1 MYRKKTSSWLK
12 HWDFILLDLILLELS
27 YLLAHW
33 LYHGTAYYREAP
45 LYRNVFFAIAAIDLV
60 VGLMMG
66 SYKGILRRGYWLETK
81 AVAKHAIIVT
91 VCVIAYLFA
100 MKESSNYS
108 RVVIFAFPII
118 SICVLYIGRILLKKW
133 LSKHRGPASGKR
145 AILLI
150 GGKKNYREIVEAFTS
165 NPYSEFHVMGIGI
178 IDAKENEIPN
188 YHGFPVFCGESAIED
203 FAQLNWVDEALF
215 SIPTELP
222 LPDKM
227 IKNFGIM
234 GITIHIKLARVADDS
249 SNQIVEKLEG
259 YTVLS
264 TSINMVSAGQL
275 IFKRT
280 MDICGGLVGMLLTG
294 IIFIFVAPII
304 YIKSPGPIFFKQVR
318 IGKNGKKFNIYKFR
332 SMYMDAEERK
342 KELMAQ
348 NDIKDG
354 MMFKMDNDPRI
365 IKGIG
370 NFIRD
375 YSLDEFPQFWN
386 VLIGDMSLV
395 GTRPPTVDEWEK
407 YEMHHRSR
415 LAFKPGLT
423 GMWQVSGRS
432 NITDFE
438 EVVRLD
444 TEYIKKWS
452 PGLDIMILFKTVA
465 VVLGK
470 VGSKWDCCKRSIK
483 SIRNAEK
490 ATSFKY
496 VECRNVYSTKVH
508 RYKGAEGT
516 ILVGEHYER

>member
-1 MYRKKTSSWLK
+1 M
-12 HWDFILLDLILLELS
+12 
-27 YLLAHW
+27 
-33 LYHGTAYYREAP
+33 
-45 LYRNVFFAIAAIDLV
+45 
-60 VGLMMG
+60 
-66 SYKGILRRGYWLETK
+66 
-81 AVAKHAIIVT
+81 
-91 VCVIAYLFA
+91 
-100 MKESSNYS
+100 
-108 RVVIFAFPII
+108 
-118 SICVLYIGRILLKKW
+118 
-133 LSKHRGPASGKR
+133 
-145 AILLI
+145 
-150 GGKKNYREIVEAFTS
+150 
-165 NPYSEFHVMGIGI
+165 
-178 IDAKENEIPN
+178 
-188 YHGFPVFCGESAIED
+188 
-203 FAQLNWVDEALF
+203 NWVDEALF
-215 SIPTELP
+215 SIPTELA

-470 VGSKWDCCKRSIK
+470 VGSK
-483 SIRNAEK
+483 
-490 ATSFKY
+490 
-496 VECRNVYSTKVH
+496 
-508 RYKGAEGT
+508 
-516 ILVGEHYER
+516 

>member
-1 MYRKKTSSWLK
+1 M
-12 HWDFILLDLILLELS
+12 
-27 YLLAHW
+27 A
-33 LYHGTAYYREAP
+33 RERP
-45 LYRNVFFAIAAIDLV
+45 R
-60 VGLMMG
+60 
-66 SYKGILRRGYWLETK
+66 
-81 AVAKHAIIVT
+81 
-91 VCVIAYLFA
+91 
-100 MKESSNYS
+100 
-108 RVVIFAFPII
+108 
-118 SICVLYIGRILLKKW
+118 
-133 LSKHRGPASGKR
+133 AS
-145 AILLI
+145 
-150 GGKKNYREIVEAFTS
+150 V
-165 NPYSEFHVMGIGI
+165 
-178 IDAKENEIPN
+178 
-188 YHGFPVFCGESAIED
+188 
-203 FAQLNWVDEALF
+203 
-215 SIPTELP
+215 
-222 LPDKM
+222 
-227 IKNFGIM
+227 
-234 GITIHIKLARVADDS
+234 KLARVADDS

-470 VGSKWDCCKRSIK
+470 VGSK
-483 SIRNAEK
+483 
-490 ATSFKY
+490 
-496 VECRNVYSTKVH
+496 
-508 RYKGAEGT
+508 
-516 ILVGEHYER
+516 

>member
-1 MYRKKTSSWLK
+1 M
-12 HWDFILLDLILLELS
+12 
-27 YLLAHW
+27 
-33 LYHGTAYYREAP
+33 
-45 LYRNVFFAIAAIDLV
+45 
-60 VGLMMG
+60 
-66 SYKGILRRGYWLETK
+66 
-81 AVAKHAIIVT
+81 
-91 VCVIAYLFA
+91 
-100 MKESSNYS
+100 
-108 RVVIFAFPII
+108 
-118 SICVLYIGRILLKKW
+118 
-133 LSKHRGPASGKR
+133 
-145 AILLI
+145 
-150 GGKKNYREIVEAFTS
+150 
-165 NPYSEFHVMGIGI
+165 
-178 IDAKENEIPN
+178 
-188 YHGFPVFCGESAIED
+188 
-203 FAQLNWVDEALF
+203 DEALF
-215 SIPTELP
+215 SIPTELA

-294 IIFIFVAPII
+294 IIFVFVAPII

-395 GTRPPTVDEWEK
+395 GTRPPTVEEWEK

-470 VGSKWDCCKRSIK
+470 VGSK
-483 SIRNAEK
+483 
-490 ATSFKY
+490 
-496 VECRNVYSTKVH
+496 
-508 RYKGAEGT
+508 
-516 ILVGEHYER
+516 

>member
-1 MYRKKTSSWLK
+1 
-12 HWDFILLDLILLELS
+12 
-27 YLLAHW
+27 
-33 LYHGTAYYREAP
+33 
-45 LYRNVFFAIAAIDLV
+45 
-60 VGLMMG
+60 
-66 SYKGILRRGYWLETK
+66 
-81 AVAKHAIIVT
+81 
-91 VCVIAYLFA
+91 
-100 MKESSNYS
+100 
-108 RVVIFAFPII
+108 
-118 SICVLYIGRILLKKW
+118 
-133 LSKHRGPASGKR
+133 
-145 AILLI
+145 
-150 GGKKNYREIVEAFTS
+150 
-165 NPYSEFHVMGIGI
+165 
-178 IDAKENEIPN
+178 
-188 YHGFPVFCGESAIED
+188 
-203 FAQLNWVDEALF
+203 
-215 SIPTELP
+215 
-222 LPDKM
+222 M

-304 YIKSPGPIFFKQVR
+304 YIKSPGPIFFNQVR

-452 PGLDIMILFKTVA
+452 PGLDNMILFKTVA

-470 VGSKWDCCKRSIK
+470 VGSK
-483 SIRNAEK
+483 
-490 ATSFKY
+490 
-496 VECRNVYSTKVH
+496 
-508 RYKGAEGT
+508 
-516 ILVGEHYER
+516 

>member
-1 MYRKKTSSWLK
+1 
-12 HWDFILLDLILLELS
+12 
-27 YLLAHW
+27 
-33 LYHGTAYYREAP
+33 
-45 LYRNVFFAIAAIDLV
+45 
-60 VGLMMG
+60 
-66 SYKGILRRGYWLETK
+66 
-81 AVAKHAIIVT
+81 
-91 VCVIAYLFA
+91 
-100 MKESSNYS
+100 
-108 RVVIFAFPII
+108 
-118 SICVLYIGRILLKKW
+118 
-133 LSKHRGPASGKR
+133 
-145 AILLI
+145 
-150 GGKKNYREIVEAFTS
+150 
-165 NPYSEFHVMGIGI
+165 
-178 IDAKENEIPN
+178 
-188 YHGFPVFCGESAIED
+188 
-203 FAQLNWVDEALF
+203 
-215 SIPTELP
+215 
-222 LPDKM
+222 M

-386 VLIGDMSLV
+386 VLKGDMSLV

-470 VGSKWDCCKRSIK
+470 VGSK
-483 SIRNAEK
+483 
-490 ATSFKY
+490 
-496 VECRNVYSTKVH
+496 
-508 RYKGAEGT
+508 
-516 ILVGEHYER
+516 